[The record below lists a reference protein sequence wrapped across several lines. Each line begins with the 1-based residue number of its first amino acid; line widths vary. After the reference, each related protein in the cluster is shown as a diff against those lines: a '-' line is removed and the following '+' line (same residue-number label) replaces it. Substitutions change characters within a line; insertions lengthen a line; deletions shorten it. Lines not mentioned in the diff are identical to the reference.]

1 VLAAPPT
8 PVERL
13 GDLIVNV
20 RAFDGLARHVWGG
33 DAALTTL
40 QMDEA
45 LAKAEKA
52 RIAFKKHH
60 KAVLLQKPFGAVF
73 TTGNV
78 MVRELDPGDS
88 ALAKS
93 AISSLKTNLALLRKT
108 LRTLTAKR

>member
-1 VLAAPPT
+1 MLAAPPT

-20 RAFDGLARHVWGG
+20 RAFDGLARRVWGG

-52 RIAFKKHH
+52 RIAFKKHR
-60 KAVLLQKPFGAVF
+60 KVVVLQKPFGAVF
-73 TTGNV
+73 TTGTV

-88 ALAKS
+88 PLAKS
-93 AISSLKTNLALLRKT
+93 AITSLKTNLALI
-108 LRTLTAKR
+108 